1 MYVMCALRVFNDPT
15 TSYQPLKDKRGQSN
29 PPKPPML
36 FDWRGGRGGGG
47 NGGGRRKWGWEGRGE
62 GKGGRKGGKEGGGRE
77 DDIRIG

>member
-36 FDWRGGRGGGG
+36 FDWRGGRGEEEMGVGKE
-47 NGGGRRKWGWEGRGE
+47 NGGGKE
-62 GKGGRKGGKEGGGRE
+62 GGKEGGGRE